1 MNDVTALLGILSG
14 MVIPLGVFVW
24 LYFDAKNK
32 RAANI
37 EIAKTIDDPS
47 KVEELI
53 SKLDDE
59 KKKEPIE
66 YRRGGTITIFVGIGL
81 YFKIIFLPKLQAII
95 IKTNNATCSSAIL
108 YSLGYPNLSII
119 PQTKNPTKVGLDT
132 LFCAVFYLQPSLNV
146 SQSISGA
153 EGYFFNKAF
162 SKSTFAFEKLIP
174 YIDSKLSNPCVQ
186 SCLNCSLL

>member
-1 MNDVTALLGILSG
+1 MNDVIALLGILSG

-32 RAANI
+32 RAAII

-66 YRRGGTITIFVGIGL
+66 LRRGGTITIFVGIGL
-81 YFKIIFLPKLQAII
+81 YLLGVTALG
-95 IKTNNATCSSAIL
+95 SIL
-108 YSLGYPNLSII
+108 KG
-119 PQTKNPTKVGLDT
+119 VGLLVAT
-132 LFCAVFYLQPSLNV
+132 IGVGTFIAGYLFPNDSTGITNAV
-146 SQSISGA
+146 
-153 EGYFFNKAF
+153 EE
-162 SKSTFAFEKLIP
+162 FEKR
-174 YIDSKLSNPCVQ
+174 
-186 SCLNCSLL
+186 

>member
-1 MNDVTALLGILSG
+1 MNDVIGLLGILSG

-32 RAANI
+32 RAAII

-81 YFKIIFLPKLQAII
+81 YLLGVTALG
-95 IKTNNATCSSAIL
+95 SIL
-108 YSLGYPNLSII
+108 KG
-119 PQTKNPTKVGLDT
+119 VGLLVAT
-132 LFCAVFYLQPSLNV
+132 IGVGTIIAGYLFPDDSTGITKAV
-146 SQSISGA
+146 
-153 EGYFFNKAF
+153 EE
-162 SKSTFAFEKLIP
+162 FEKR
-174 YIDSKLSNPCVQ
+174 
-186 SCLNCSLL
+186 

>member
-32 RAANI
+32 RAAII

-66 YRRGGTITIFVGIGL
+66 YRRGGTVTFFVGIGL
-81 YFKIIFLPKLQAII
+81 YL
-95 IKTNNATCSSAIL
+95 
-108 YSLGYPNLSII
+108 LGMTALGPVL
-119 PQTKNPTKVGLDT
+119 KGVGLLVAT
-132 LFCAVFYLQPSLNV
+132 IGVGTFVAGYLFPNDSTGITKAV
-146 SQSISGA
+146 
-153 EGYFFNKAF
+153 EE
-162 SKSTFAFEKLIP
+162 FEKE
-174 YIDSKLSNPCVQ
+174 
-186 SCLNCSLL
+186 

>member
-1 MNDVTALLGILSG
+1 MNDVIALLGILSG

-32 RAANI
+32 RAAII

-53 SKLDDE
+53 RNIEGE

-81 YFKIIFLPKLQAII
+81 YLLGVTALG
-95 IKTNNATCSSAIL
+95 SIL
-108 YSLGYPNLSII
+108 KG
-119 PQTKNPTKVGLDT
+119 VGLLVAT
-132 LFCAVFYLQPSLNV
+132 IGVGTFIAGYLFPDDSTGITKAV
-146 SQSISGA
+146 
-153 EGYFFNKAF
+153 EE
-162 SKSTFAFEKLIP
+162 FEKR
-174 YIDSKLSNPCVQ
+174 
-186 SCLNCSLL
+186 

>member
-32 RAANI
+32 RAAII

-53 SKLDDE
+53 GKLDDE

-81 YFKIIFLPKLQAII
+81 YLLGVTALG
-95 IKTNNATCSSAIL
+95 SIL
-108 YSLGYPNLSII
+108 KG
-119 PQTKNPTKVGLDT
+119 VGLLVAT
-132 LFCAVFYLQPSLNV
+132 IGVGTFVAGYLFPDDSTGITKAV
-146 SQSISGA
+146 
-153 EGYFFNKAF
+153 EE
-162 SKSTFAFEKLIP
+162 FEKR
-174 YIDSKLSNPCVQ
+174 
-186 SCLNCSLL
+186 

>member
-1 MNDVTALLGILSG
+1 MNDVIALLGILSG

-32 RAANI
+32 RAAII

-53 SKLDDE
+53 SKLDSEALGE

-81 YFKIIFLPKLQAII
+81 YLLGVTALGSILKGVGLLVATIGVGII
-95 IKTNNATCSSAIL
+95 IA
-108 YSLGYPNLSII
+108 GYLFPDDSTGI
-119 PQTKNPTKVGLDT
+119 TK
-132 LFCAVFYLQPSLNV
+132 AV
-146 SQSISGA
+146 
-153 EGYFFNKAF
+153 EE
-162 SKSTFAFEKLIP
+162 FEKE
-174 YIDSKLSNPCVQ
+174 
-186 SCLNCSLL
+186 

>member
-1 MNDVTALLGILSG
+1 MNDVIGLLGILSG

-32 RAANI
+32 RAAII
-37 EIAKTIDDPS
+37 EVAKTIDDPS

-81 YFKIIFLPKLQAII
+81 YLLGVTALG
-95 IKTNNATCSSAIL
+95 SIL
-108 YSLGYPNLSII
+108 KG
-119 PQTKNPTKVGLDT
+119 VGLLVAT
-132 LFCAVFYLQPSLNV
+132 IGVGTIIAGYLFPDDSTGITKAV
-146 SQSISGA
+146 
-153 EGYFFNKAF
+153 EE
-162 SKSTFAFEKLIP
+162 FEKR
-174 YIDSKLSNPCVQ
+174 
-186 SCLNCSLL
+186 

>member
-1 MNDVTALLGILSG
+1 MNDVLGLVAILSG
-14 MVIPLGVFVW
+14 IAIPLGVFVW

-32 RAANI
+32 RAAII

-81 YFKIIFLPKLQAII
+81 YLLGVTALG
-95 IKTNNATCSSAIL
+95 SIL
-108 YSLGYPNLSII
+108 KG
-119 PQTKNPTKVGLDT
+119 VGLLVAT
-132 LFCAVFYLQPSLNV
+132 IGVGTFIAGYLFPNDSTGITKAV
-146 SQSISGA
+146 
-153 EGYFFNKAF
+153 EE
-162 SKSTFAFEKLIP
+162 FEKR
-174 YIDSKLSNPCVQ
+174 
-186 SCLNCSLL
+186 